1 MSSATTDPSSIP
13 APATLHGPSH
23 PLPSLD
29 DLYRMTAEPDQRVV
43 IRDVNWTFYERLV
56 DSIPPRAHIHVD
68 YDGKD
73 LEIMSPGPFHD
84 GTKNLLGRFA
94 EAVAQVLRIPYKSL
108 GQTTWKRQELARGL
122 ESDECYFFQSDKLAA
137 VARAKARKSMNI
149 ADYPNPDLCIEVDI
163 TPPKIDR
170 AGIYAALRV
179 PEVWRFDGG
188 TEQVIIERLADD
200 GTDHAVDESG
210 FLPIR
215 ADEVRRWVVDEDSD
229 DEAAWAERL
238 RAWVA
243 AALAPRRAP

>member
-1 MSSATTDPSSIP
+1 MGSATTDASAIRS
-13 APATLHGPSH
+13 PATLHGPSL
-23 PLPSLD
+23 PVPSLD
-29 DLYRMTAEPDQRVV
+29 ELYRMTAEPDQRIV
-43 IRDVNWTFYERLV
+43 IRDVDWTFYEQLV

-73 LEIMSPGPFHD
+73 LEIMSPSPLHD
-84 GTKNLLGRFA
+84 GSRKLLGQLA

-108 GQTTWKRQELARGL
+108 GQTTWKRQAIARGL
-122 ESDECYFFQSDKLAA
+122 ESDECYIFESDKLTA
-137 VARAKARKSMNI
+137 VAKAKARKSMNI
-149 ADYPNPDLCIEVDI
+149 DDYPNPDLSIEVDI
-163 TPPKIDR
+163 SPPRIDR

-179 PEVWRFDGG
+179 PEVWRFDGA

-200 GTDHAVDESG
+200 GTYHAVDGSG

-215 ADEVRRWVVDEDSD
+215 ADEVRRWVVDEESD

-243 AALAPRRAP
+243 SELAPRRTR

>member
-1 MSSATTDPSSIP
+1 MSSATTDPSAIP
-13 APATLHGPSH
+13 SPATLHGPSL

-29 DLYRMTAEPDQRVV
+29 D
-43 IRDVNWTFYERLV
+43 
-56 DSIPPRAHIHVD
+56 
-68 YDGKD
+68 
-73 LEIMSPGPFHD
+73 
-84 GTKNLLGRFA
+84 
-94 EAVAQVLRIPYKSL
+94 
-108 GQTTWKRQELARGL
+108 
-122 ESDECYFFQSDKLAA
+122 FFESDKLTA
-137 VARAKARKSMNI
+137 VAKAKARKSMNI

-163 TPPKIDR
+163 TPPRIDR

-179 PEVWRFDGG
+179 PEVWRFDGE

-200 GTDHAVDESG
+200 GTYPAVDESG

-243 AALAPRRAP
+243 AELAPRITRLTE